1 MASKKTFI
9 KIKRGLLAPK
19 HRVAIREAV
28 WLFMEMIDRADWETG
43 IIYDWKDS
51 DAAEKLGLS
60 LPSVRQ
66 QRKKLE
72 GRYIE
77 VFQKQHS
84 LQIRV
89 LNWDDPKEKWNI
101 QGDSQGDSQGV
112 NEGAPCTI
120 QGDSHSDRLLTPS
133 MLQGDSQGDSRL
145 SPVHIIKNIRIK
157 NLRRSDSKVSS
168 SSFPLPSLY
177 SGDDFIP
184 RVFSRVTGMTSI
196 PRNDERAYIAIEGL
210 RSKYPDVDGMVKY
223 LQPFYDSWITRRGK
237 DGRFFSK
244 TNLAW
249 LTDWAVGGEVPQNT
263 EELQK
268 QKIDKAKANN
278 PKIPLP
284 DPTCP
289 ICHGTGKQKKYV
301 EAFKSER
308 YVMCECVR
316 EEAIV

>member
-1 MASKKTFI
+1 
-9 KIKRGLLAPK
+9 
-19 HRVAIREAV
+19 
-28 WLFMEMIDRADWETG
+28 
-43 IIYDWKDS
+43 
-51 DAAEKLGLS
+51 
-60 LPSVRQ
+60 
-66 QRKKLE
+66 
-72 GRYIE
+72 
-77 VFQKQHS
+77 
-84 LQIRV
+84 
-89 LNWDDPKEKWNI
+89 
-101 QGDSQGDSQGV
+101 
-112 NEGAPCTI
+112 
-120 QGDSHSDRLLTPS
+120 
-133 MLQGDSQGDSRL
+133 
-145 SPVHIIKNIRIK
+145 
-157 NLRRSDSKVSS
+157 
-168 SSFPLPSLY
+168 
-177 SGDDFIP
+177 
-184 RVFSRVTGMTSI
+184 MTSI